1 MLTVYQRKAKSNV
14 TLIVLVCSGVL
25 QVYDT
30 LDRETAAVHSV
41 TVRATDTV
49 TALSSETLLLLE
61 VVDVNDCYP
70 QFSQEV
76 YEAAVSESMELG
88 AVVTRVTATD
98 LDKGKSEV
106 KETLTHSY
114 KD

>member
-1 MLTVYQRKAKSNV
+1 M
-14 TLIVLVCSGVL
+14 
-25 QVYDT
+25 YDI

-49 TALSSETLLLLE
+49 TALSSDTLLLLD

-76 YEAAVSESMELG
+76 YEATVSESTEPG
-88 AVVTRVTATD
+88 TVVTRVTATD

-106 KETLTHSY
+106 KETLRNSY
-114 KD
+114 KY

>member
-1 MLTVYQRKAKSNV
+1 M
-14 TLIVLVCSGVL
+14 
-25 QVYDT
+25 YDT
-30 LDRETAAVHSV
+30 LDRETAAVHLV

-49 TALSSETLLLLE
+49 TALSSDTLLLLE
-61 VVDVNDCYP
+61 VVDVNDCHP

-76 YEAAVSESMELG
+76 YEAAVSESTEPG

-106 KETLTHSY
+106 KETLTNGY

>member
-1 MLTVYQRKAKSNV
+1 M
-14 TLIVLVCSGVL
+14 
-25 QVYDT
+25 YDT

-61 VVDVNDCYP
+61 VVDFNDCHP

-76 YEAAVSESMELG
+76 YEAAVSESAEPG
-88 AVVTRVTATD
+88 TVVTRVTATD
-98 LDKGKSEV
+98 LDKGESEV
-106 KETLTHSY
+106 K
-114 KD
+114 